1 MILILFN
8 FFLFLALVFLHGY
21 IFQTKIIKTNN
32 KKNFYEICLI
42 GLIITLI
49 SSQAINFFFPLN
61 NYILYLNIIILLIYI
76 FLTKE
81 NFIKNTKFDL
91 YVFLICLLIIFLN
104 IYGSGFSDDIDHYHY
119 GFISNADNGNFIWG
133 NSFLNLLYGT
143 SPVWLSVQ
151 SYLNFDSSRLQDIHI
166 TNGLIFFLILGLF
179 ISEIRFKKNLFFYK
193 PYLFLVLIFL
203 LLKYTRL
210 KEFGIDKPATILFC
224 FMIYYYL
231 KYFLNFDKDNLLPNF
246 IILSLISISIILIKI
261 TYLPVL
267 FLPLMI
273 LVKYRSKLI
282 KKDIRYFFLLIPF
295 LILIVKN
302 ILGTGCMIYPIESSC
317 ISHISWVNNS
327 GARELSILAETFNKS
342 WLNYKGDLSEI
353 NYIKNF
359 NWLSTWFN
367 RSKIEILEFT
377 LTILL
382 VIFITL
388 ISFKLNFKNY
398 IINNK
403 KLKLFFY
410 FLIFLI
416 ITSVCFFF
424 LKNPVLRMN
433 HPTLISI
440 MTLSLILFCES
451 NLKKINNNVIYIF
464 FVLAVL
470 FNLIKNIDRI
480 VDKNFVNNPYFETY
494 SKISKPVKKDI
505 DNFTYYIGWYG
516 ENPIGNRDLNNKNH
530 KKILIFN
537 IIN

>member
-1 MILILFN
+1 MILISFN
-8 FFLFLALVFLHGY
+8 FFLFLALIFLHGY
-21 IFQTKIIKTNN
+21 IFQKKIIKINN

-81 NFIKNTKFDL
+81 NFIKNIKFDL
-91 YVFLICLLIIFLN
+91 YVFLICLVIIFLN
-104 IYGSGFSDDIDHYHY
+104 IYGSGFSDDLDHYHY
-119 GFISNADNGNFIWG
+119 GFILNANNGNFIWG

-143 SPVWLSVQ
+143 SPVWLTLQ
-151 SYLNFDSSRLQDIHI
+151 SYLNFDFSRLQDIHV

-179 ISEIRFKKNLFFYK
+179 ISEIRSKKNLFFYK

-246 IILSLISISIILIKI
+246 IILFLISISIVLIKI

-267 FLPLMI
+267 FLPFII
-273 LVKYRSKLI
+273 LAKYRSELI
-282 KKDIRYFFLLIPF
+282 KKDTRYFFLLIPF
-295 LILIVKN
+295 LILIFKN
-302 ILGTGCMIYPIESSC
+302 ILGTGCIIYPIESSC
-317 ISHISWVNNS
+317 ISYISWANNS
-327 GARELSILAETFNKS
+327 GAGELSILAETFNKS
-342 WLNYKGDLSEI
+342 WSNYKGDLSEI

-359 NWLSTWFN
+359 NWLSTWFD

-410 FLIFLI
+410 FLMFLI
-416 ITSVCFFF
+416 ITSICFFF
-424 LKNPVLRMN
+424 VKNPVLRMN

-451 NLKKINNNVIYIF
+451 NLKKNNINVIYVF
-464 FVLAVL
+464 FVLAVS

-480 VDKNFVNNPYFETY
+480 VDKNFVNNPYFEINT
-494 SKISKPVKKDI
+494 KISKPIKKNI

-516 ENPIGNRDLNNKNH
+516 ETPIGNRDLDNKKH
-530 KKILIFN
+530 KKMFIFN

>member
-1 MILILFN
+1 MILISFN
-8 FFLFLALVFLHGY
+8 FFLFLTLVYLHGY
-21 IFQTKIIKTNN
+21 IFQKKIFKIDY
-32 KKNFYEICLI
+32 KKNFYETSLI
-42 GLIITLI
+42 GIIITLLI
-49 SSQAINFFFPLN
+49 SQIINFFLPLN
-61 NYILYLNIIILLIYI
+61 DNILYLNILLLLIYI
-76 FLTKE
+76 FFNKE
-81 NFIKNTKFDL
+81 NLIRNTKFNL
-91 YVFLICLLIIFLN
+91 NIFLVCLVIVFFN

-119 GFISNADNGNFIWG
+119 GFISNADTGNFIWG
-133 NSFLNLLYGT
+133 YSFLNLLYGT
-143 SPVWLSVQ
+143 SPVWLTGQ
-151 SYLNFDSSRLQDIHI
+151 SYLNFDFSRLQDIHV

-179 ISEIRFKKNLFFYK
+179 ISEIRSKKNLFFYK

-231 KYFLNFDKDNLLPNF
+231 KYFLNFDKVNLLSNF

-267 FLPLMI
+267 FLPFII
-273 LVKYRSKLI
+273 LAKYRSQLI
-282 KKDIRYFFLLIPF
+282 KKDTRYFFLLIPF
-295 LILIVKN
+295 LILIFKN
-302 ILGTGCMIYPIESSC
+302 ILGTGCIIYPIESLC

-327 GARELSILAETFNKS
+327 GAGELSILTETFNKS
-342 WLNYKGDLSEI
+342 WSNYKGDLLEI

-359 NWLSTWFN
+359 NWLPTWFD

-388 ISFKLNFKNY
+388 ISFKTNFKNY

-410 FLIFLI
+410 FLMFLI
-416 ITSVCFFF
+416 ITSICFFF
-424 LKNPVLRMN
+424 IKNPVLRMN

-451 NLKKINNNVIYIF
+451 NLKKINNNTIYVF
-464 FVLAVL
+464 FVLAVS

-480 VDKNFVNNPYFETY
+480 VDKNFVNNPYFEIN

-516 ENPIGNRDLNNKNH
+516 ETPIGNRDLNNKKH